1 MGAKANKLQRIGL
14 RLAVDQNEIGTD
26 VAITVV
32 DQISAERMIL
42 VSGGQRSVRSKKL
55 QESLEGLTENFTE
68 TASLLSLEVLA
79 KARCRLNPAHSGLP

>member
-1 MGAKANKLQRIGL
+1 VGAKANKLQRIGV

-32 DQISAERMIL
+32 DQISAERMVL

-79 KARCRLNPAHSGLP
+79 KAGCRLNPAHSGRP